1 MPARSW
7 SSPAAPRPPII
18 RAAVA
23 AVLRQHREGLGLSQ
37 EALGAKAALHRNYLG
52 SAERGERNISIEA
65 LARWLSALGLSWVQF
80 GAAVDARVKGSV
92 DGADTPA
99 S

>member
-1 MPARSW
+1 MSARSW
-7 SSPAAPRPPII
+7 SSLAVPRPPI

-23 AVLRQHREGLGLSQ
+23 AVLRQHREALGLSQ

-65 LARWLSALGLSWVQF
+65 LARWLSALDLSWTQF
-80 GAAVDARVKGSV
+80 GAAVDARVMGSGNR
-92 DGADTPA
+92 DDTPA